1 MTWTDKAILLDVIR
15 SSELLKHERQKLT
28 SPNLVLL
35 LEHDL
40 LFSKGIQAGDGP
52 IKQAVLR
59 HKTRLHAELTKLR
72 IKRGVKSLEELA
84 QTGDVRAGGLNG
96 KLKQFYGTDVLLL
109 LYCLVFSDQI
119 PRYIRI
125 NTLLWKAEQAGA
137 YFTSKGY
144 EEGGDP
150 LLSQ

>member
-1 MTWTDKAILLDVIR
+1 MTWTDKAVLLDVIR

-35 LEHDL
+35 LVHDL

-96 KLKQFYGTDVLLL
+96 KLK
-109 LYCLVFSDQI
+109 
-119 PRYIRI
+119 
-125 NTLLWKAEQAGA
+125 
-137 YFTSKGY
+137 
-144 EEGGDP
+144 
-150 LLSQ
+150 